1 MAVQLRHPMRNYVTK
16 LTVNMEAFCRYK
28 AAGLGNMEAARRVG
42 YGQPATA
49 AYRLM
54 CQPHVRAAIA
64 KIKAEADPTTAEH
77 W

>member
-1 MAVQLRHPMRNYVTK
+1 MTVKVRHPMRNYLTK
-16 LTVNMEAFCRYK
+16 LTVNMEAFCKLK
-28 AAGLGNMEAARRVG
+28 AAGLGNMEAARQVG
-42 YGQPATA
+42 YGQPGTA

-64 KIKAEADPTTAEH
+64 KIKAEADPTTAEA